1 MNCNNTTIV
10 NNAVNDAKPIKGNW
24 SAVLEV
30 RSSRRLLPVV
40 AEFGVTAVDVMHL
53 LWLSFSEQLIAHFV
67 SLVLE
72 QLRCTFSLS
81 AQDEHGVQ
89 IELS

>member
-40 AEFGVTAVDVMHL
+40 AELGVTAVDVMHL
-53 LWLSFSEQLIAHFV
+53 LWLL
-67 SLVLE
+67 
-72 QLRCTFSLS
+72 
-81 AQDEHGVQ
+81 
-89 IELS
+89 

>member
-1 MNCNNTTIV
+1 MAKI
-10 NNAVNDAKPIKGNW
+10 NASNLANHK
-24 SAVLEV
+24 
-30 RSSRRLLPVV
+30 LLS
-40 AEFGVTAVDVMHL
+40 L
-53 LWLSFSEQLIAHFV
+53 LQASNVILNSQSYRDYALLYLSFSEQLIAHFV

-72 QLRCTFSLS
+72 QLPCTFSLS